1 MRHFLGKETNLFDVF
16 YRKYQ
21 HNYHHHVSALLQF
34 LEEESIKASVTH
46 PSSILSTA
54 TLVEEAMRS
63 FHGVALGP
71 SVASLFSKSC
81 TRNKITTDSR

>member
-1 MRHFLGKETNLFDVF
+1 MWHFLGKEIHLFDMF
-16 YRKYQ
+16 YRKHQ
-21 HNYHHHVSALLQF
+21 HSYHYNGSALLV
-34 LEEESIKASVTH
+34 LEEESRKASVTH

-71 SVASLFSKSC
+71 SVASLLSKSC
-81 TRNKITTDSR
+81 TRNKITTDSK